1 MAHLSDHDEHTGLPN
16 RSSLPI
22 HFEKWRHNAPYHCLV
37 LRIKN
42 LDEVNNQVG
51 FGSDEEIIKV
61 IGQRLRNRLRPDDT
75 LMRIASDQFMLFV
88 ENMGTRETLIEF
100 ANQLLVLV
108 EQPLRAK
115 DKTVG
120 ADGAIGIVQ
129 YPDHGES
136 LEEIMSMVGIAL
148 SHAITDE
155 SSIFCIE

>member
-1 MAHLSDHDEHTGLPN
+1 M
-16 RSSLPI
+16 
-22 HFEKWRHNAPYHCLV
+22 
-37 LRIKN
+37 
-42 LDEVNNQVG
+42 NNQVG